1 MSIGDFARATHLSVK
16 ALRHYHEEGLLEPA
30 EVDPFSGYRR
40 YDLAQIPTAQVIHRL
55 RDLDMPLEDIR
66 GVLHT
71 TDLAARS
78 ELIARHL
85 RRLEQ
90 ELSRTQSAVAS
101 LRELLEHPASDVPIE
116 HRSIPR
122 MRVAAISQQVTIADV
137 GPWYNGALGEL
148 YATLSAQDTVL
159 AGDAGAIYADA
170 LFSHE
175 RGQATVYLPT
185 NTPFHPTGRVEPL
198 ELPAS
203 RPRGYRARRPARE
216 RHRPRLRGPGRP
228 RYPPR
233 SGRRRANPGVL
244 PGQQAPHRRLLPLA
258 DRDRM
263 AHLRDGPPLTD
274 SPLRRPPGAVLRS

>member
-55 RDLDMPLEDIR
+55 RNLDMPLEDIR

-101 LRELLEHPASDVPIE
+101 LRELLERPASDVPIE
-116 HRSIPR
+116 HRNIPH
-122 MRVAAISQQVTIADV
+122 MRVAAISQKVTIADV

-198 ELPAS
+198 ELPAADLAVIAHDG
-203 RPRGYRARRPARE
+203 PHENGIDRAYGA
-216 RHRPRLRGPGRP
+216 
-228 RYPPR
+228 
-233 SGRRRANPGVL
+233 
-244 PGQQAPHRRLLPLA
+244 LA
-258 DRDRM
+258 DHVTRH
-263 AHLRDGPPLTD
+263 ALAVDGPIREFYPVNRHHIGD
-274 SPLRRPPGAVLRS
+274 SSRWRTEIGWPIFETAAR

>member
-1 MSIGDFARATHLSVK
+1 MIMSIGDFARATHLSVK

-40 YDLAQIPTAQVIHRL
+40 YDLAQIPTAQVIRRL

-90 ELSRTQSAVAS
+90 ELSRTQGAVAS

-116 HRSIPR
+116 HRNIPH
-122 MRVAAISQQVTIADV
+122 MQVAAISQQVTIADV

-148 YATLSAQDTVL
+148 YATLPAQDTAL

-185 NTPFHPTGRVEPL
+185 NSPFHATGRVEPL
-198 ELPAS
+198 ELQPADLAVIAHDG
-203 RPRGYRARRPARE
+203 PHENGIDRAY
-216 RHRPRLRGPGRP
+216 GT
-228 RYPPR
+228 
-233 SGRRRANPGVL
+233 
-244 PGQQAPHRRLLPLA
+244 LA
-258 DRDRM
+258 DHVTRH
-263 AHLRDGPPLTD
+263 ALAVDGPIREFYPVNRHHTGD
-274 SPLRRPPGAVLRS
+274 SSRWRTEIGWPIFETAAR